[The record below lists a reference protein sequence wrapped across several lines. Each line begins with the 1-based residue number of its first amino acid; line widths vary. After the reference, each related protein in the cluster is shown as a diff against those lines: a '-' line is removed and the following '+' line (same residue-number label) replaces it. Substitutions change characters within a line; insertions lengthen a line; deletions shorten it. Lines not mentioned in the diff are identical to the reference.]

1 MAEHKPTTSD
11 MKRLLHIYAGDDQ
24 TPSAYIVWFE
34 GRDMRVTGK
43 EGESSAELWSRV
55 CGTVEHMR
63 QVVHRGCLR
72 GRVSAFAH
80 VYAGITPTEAD
91 ERERMR
97 EWIVWSLWQIAEG
110 RDSGSHMERV
120 QALTLLAET
129 YGLVPPSN
137 INIQLRAVRPSP
149 FLHGAQSD
157 ILL

>member
-1 MAEHKPTTSD
+1 MVVRKPTTSD
-11 MKRLLHIYAGDDQ
+11 IKRLLRIYAGDDLNPD
-24 TPSAYIVWFE
+24 TYTVWFE
-34 GRDMRVTGK
+34 GRDMRVTRK

-97 EWIVWSLWQIAEG
+97 EWIVWSLWQLTDPRQNNDHI
-110 RDSGSHMERV
+110 ERV
-120 QALTLLAET
+120 QALCLLADLF
-129 YGLVPPSN
+129 GIMPPQKTS
-137 INIQLRAVRPSP
+137 IEIRVS
-149 FLHGAQSD
+149 
-157 ILL
+157 

>member
-1 MAEHKPTTSD
+1 MVVRKPTTSD
-11 MKRLLHIYAGDDQ
+11 IKRLLRIYAGDDLNPD
-24 TPSAYIVWFE
+24 TYTVWFE
-34 GRDMRVTGK
+34 GRDMRVTRK

-97 EWIVWSLWQIAEG
+97 EWIVWSLWQLADPQQNNDHI
-110 RDSGSHMERV
+110 ERV
-120 QALTLLAET
+120 QALYLLADLF
-129 YGLVPPSN
+129 GIMPPT
-137 INIQLRAVRPSP
+137 QTQTELR
-149 FLHGAQSD
+149 
-157 ILL
+157 IL